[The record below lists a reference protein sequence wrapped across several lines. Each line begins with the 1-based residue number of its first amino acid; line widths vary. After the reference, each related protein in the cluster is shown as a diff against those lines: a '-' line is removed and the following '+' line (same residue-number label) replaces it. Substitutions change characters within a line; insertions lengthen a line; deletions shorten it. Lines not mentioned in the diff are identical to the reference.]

1 MDLILEVKN
10 MKTSFYTDNGEVQA
24 VRGIDFILNRGEI
37 VGIVGESGSGKSV
50 TVKSIMN
57 IISFPGKIKEGEINF
72 KGNNLLKLSKEKMRQ
87 IKGNEIAM
95 IFQDPMTALN
105 PLFTIGQQ
113 ITETILAHRN
123 DISKKQANEMAIELL
138 GKVNIPSPKERLKQ
152 YPHEF
157 SGGMRQRAVIAM
169 ALANDPDVL
178 IADEP
183 TTALDV
189 TIQDQILKLIKELQ
203 NKLNKS
209 VILITHDLGV
219 VAQTCDRVLVMYGG
233 LIVEEGKKEDI
244 FYNPKHPYTIG
255 LLNSMPR
262 LDVEKDNNKLEP
274 IQGTPPSLINPPVG
288 CPFASRCKH
297 AMNLCNKFI
306 PNYYEVHEGHKSL
319 CWLLDEEVKNRI
331 AKGRDII

>member
-1 MDLILEVKN
+1 MKSILQVN
-10 MKTSFYTDNGEVQA
+10 NLKTSFYTENGEVQA
-24 VRGIDFILNRGEI
+24 VRGINFNLSKGEI

-50 TVKSIMN
+50 TVKSVMN
-57 IISFPGKIKEGEINF
+57 IIPFPGKIKEGEIVF
-72 KGNNLLKLSKEKMRQ
+72 KESNLLELSKEEIRQ

-123 DISKKQANEMAIELL
+123 DISKKEATDIAIELL
-138 GKVNIPSPKERLKQ
+138 EKVNIPSPEERVKQ

-169 ALANDPDVL
+169 ALANDPDIL

-219 VAQTCDRVLVMYGG
+219 VAETCDRVLVMYGG
-233 LIVEEGKKEDI
+233 LIIEEGTKEDI

-262 LDVEKDNNKLEP
+262 LDVEKSENKLTP
-274 IQGTPPSLINPPVG
+274 IEGTPPNLINPPSG

-297 AMNLCNKFI
+297 AMKLCNEYV
-306 PNYYEVHEGHKSL
+306 PNYYEISEGHKSL

-331 AKGRDII
+331 AKGRDIL